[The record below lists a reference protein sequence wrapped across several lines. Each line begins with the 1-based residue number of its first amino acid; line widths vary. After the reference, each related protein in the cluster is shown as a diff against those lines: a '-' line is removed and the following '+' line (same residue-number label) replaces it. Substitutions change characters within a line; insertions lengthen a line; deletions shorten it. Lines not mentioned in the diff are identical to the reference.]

1 MNKITM
7 TTQEVSSRLRE
18 VGVHFS
24 KEMIVDGIASGLLPF
39 GRVIR
44 SGESGRRTILVFRK
58 DLEQWIKDM
67 TYDEEASA

>member
-24 KEMIVDGIASGLLPF
+24 KETIVDGIASGLFPF

-44 SGESGRRTILVFRK
+44 SGESGRRTILVFRR

-67 TYDEEASA
+67 TYDEGETA